1 MLTVATT
8 SDRYLALSG
17 GGWNAHSSHA
27 GLLAGAMD
35 ALAATGK
42 DNNIDN
48 LLGQVKKLSSS
59 SGGTWFSTQLSYADA
74 FRKQFES
81 RSGRDS
87 YTTSGYNGELRKL
100 FEGLGY
106 NADGSV
112 KLPPLTGAAKLSFDL
127 LNKGL
132 DLIIQEVAKLTG
144 VAEKTIRTGL
154 DTALFTGSLALD
166 TTIKSGISWLGFVNN
181 YVNKP
186 LDISGA
192 LNGLTLESSRN
203 PWAQDVDLI
212 LPGVMQTSEVAL
224 GSYLNQLNIPAV
236 VTHRATPN
244 GSVPSQL
251 HFTPVSLISKAGSS
265 AGANPTGQALFTAG
279 DFTST
284 YQGEVLGV
292 RTGRA
297 VKKVIPSSLS
307 NKLDIATVSAIS
319 SAAVGMLAGP
329 DSLTSSLFDNPN
341 IPALAKAALNT
352 AQDAFAVLMK
362 DLAPGVS
369 IQNGILGPVPQLSA
383 SQRNVSGAA
392 DVGGVRMADS
402 GYLDNSAVA
411 CLVRDIQE
419 SKGTASPFNITLW
432 MQSNEAADPVTGLNK
447 RVRIAA
453 DASSLS
459 TFGLPSEVP
468 QIFGQ
473 SKGDGS
479 LDGDRIIQALSPP
492 GLPIYVP
499 AATIFDPS
507 AWYGKTKAD
516 WSYSKDNI
524 NLSYF
529 NLDVTTVDNK
539 TFGIKAGQSGKLHI
553 FNAVNPESFAA
564 PLNFG
569 YLNEYDQNYSV
580 IRDAIANGGG
590 FNVLKDALGITV

>member
-1 MLTVATT
+1 MADTT
-8 SDRYLALSG
+8 ERYLALSG
-17 GGWNAHSSHA
+17 GGWNAHSMHA

-35 ALAATGK
+35 VLAKTGK

-81 RSGRDS
+81 QSGRDS
-87 YTTSGYNGELRKL
+87 YTTAGYNGELRKL

-106 NADGSV
+106 NPDGSIKV
-112 KLPPLTGAAKLSFDL
+112 PPLTGAAKLSFDL
-127 LNKGL
+127 LNSGL
-132 DLIIQEVAKLTG
+132 DLIIQQAAKITG
-144 VAEKTIRTGL
+144 VAEKTIKTGL
-154 DTALFTGSLALD
+154 DYALFLGRLAVD
-166 TTIKSGISWLGFVNN
+166 TTAKSGINWLGFVNN

-186 LDISGA
+186 LGITSA
-192 LNGLTLESSRN
+192 LNGLTLDSSRN
-203 PWAQDVDLI
+203 PWAQDVDLL

-224 GSYLNQLNIPAV
+224 GSYSLAPLISAV
-236 VTHRATPN
+236 ATHRAAPTA
-244 GSVPSQL
+244 SVPSQL
-251 HFTPVSLISKAGSS
+251 HFTPVSLISKAASS
-265 AGANPTGQALFTAG
+265 AAGQPTGRALFTAG

-284 YQGEVLGV
+284 YQAEVLGV

-341 IPALAKAALNT
+341 IPALAKAALNA
-352 AQDAFAVLMK
+352 AQNEFAVLMK

-383 SQRNVSGAA
+383 SQRNVNGAA
-392 DVGGVRMADS
+392 EVGGVRMADS
-402 GYLDNSAVA
+402 GYLDNSAIGF
-411 CLVRDIQE
+411 LLRDIQD

-499 AATIFDPS
+499 AATLFDPS
-507 AWYGKTKAD
+507 AWYGKSKPD

-553 FNAVNPESFAA
+553 FNAINPESFAA

-590 FNVLKDALGITV
+590 FNVLKDALGISV